1 MVPHSSAPRFLIV
14 GGLCYALNFVILL
27 VATEVA
33 NLHYLPSMVI
43 SILVVN
49 LVGWWINRTWT
60 FDAGTTGLVASFI
73 RYTTA
78 SMASML
84 SALGAMIVMVSL
96 LGIHPLIA
104 NVLVAVAMVVVNFFL
119 HRNWSFRK
127 KADSCETGKHTGG
140 GW

>member
-1 MVPHSSAPRFLIV
+1 MVPRRSAPRFLIV
-14 GGLCYALNFVILL
+14 GGFCYALNFLILL
-27 VATEVA
+27 VATQAVH
-33 NLHYLPSMVI
+33 LHYLPSMVI

-49 LVGWWINRTWT
+49 VVGWWLNRTWT
-60 FDAGTTGLVASFI
+60 FDAGATGLATSFI

-84 SALGAMIVMVSL
+84 SALGAMVVLVSL
-96 LGIHPLIA
+96 LGIHPLLA

-127 KADSCETGKHTGG
+127 PVDSGRTGKHTGG